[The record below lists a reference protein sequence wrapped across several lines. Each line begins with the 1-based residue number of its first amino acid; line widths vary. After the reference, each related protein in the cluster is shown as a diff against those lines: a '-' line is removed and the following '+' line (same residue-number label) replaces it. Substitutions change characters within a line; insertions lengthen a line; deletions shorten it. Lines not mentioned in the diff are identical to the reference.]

1 MTSLHGRIAIVTGGG
16 RGLGRSIAARLLD
29 AGARVVLWDRDA
41 AALDRAGAELPAL
54 AHSVVMDQA
63 DWTSVEAATAETIGL
78 AGRIDILVNNAAVF
92 GCRVP
97 LWDYPIE
104 TWREVVDVNLHGQFH
119 CCRAVVPYMRRQR
132 YGRIVNM
139 TSLAAKEGH
148 ANFAAYCVSKAGIH
162 TLTKCLS
169 KEVAT
174 DGILVNAV
182 APGTIESDSLGDM
195 DASFHQAVLNRTPMA
210 RFGRPDEVAA
220 MVCWLCSDEAS
231 FTTGAL
237 FDVSGGRTSYQ

>member
-1 MTSLHGRIAIVTGGG
+1 MISLHDRIAVVTGGG
-16 RGLGRSIAARLLD
+16 RGIGRGIAARLLD
-29 AGARVVLWDRDA
+29 VGAQVILWDRDA
-41 AALDRAGAELPAL
+41 AALDEARAELPKL
-54 AHSVVMDQA
+54 MRTIVMDQA
-63 DWTSVEAATAETIGL
+63 DWASVEAATAETME
-78 AGRIDILVNNAAVF
+78 AADRIDILVNNAAIF

-97 LWDYPIE
+97 LWDYPLD
-104 TWREVVDVNLHGQFH
+104 TWRDVIDVNLHGQFH
-119 CCRAVVPYMRRQR
+119 CCRAVVPHMRRQR

-139 TSLAAKEGH
+139 TSLAAKECH

-162 TLTKCLS
+162 ALTKCLS

-174 DGILVNAV
+174 DGILANAV
-182 APGTIESDSLGDM
+182 APGTIESNSLADM
-195 DASFHQAVLNRTPMA
+195 EASFQQAVLNRTPMA
-210 RFGRPDEVAA
+210 RFGRAEEVAS

>member
-1 MTSLHGRIAIVTGGG
+1 MSSLHGRIAVVTGGG
-16 RGLGRSIAARLLD
+16 RGIGRSIAARLLD
-29 AGARVVLWDRDA
+29 AGAQVILWDRDA
-41 AALDRAGAELPAL
+41 AALDQARAELPKLMHA
-54 AHSVVMDQA
+54 VVMDQA
-63 DWTSVEAATAETIGL
+63 TWTSVEAAAADAIKA

-97 LWDYPIE
+97 LWEYPLE
-104 TWREVVDVNLHGQFH
+104 TWRDVVDVNLHGQFH
-119 CCRAVVPYMRRQR
+119 CCRAVVPHMRRQR

-162 TLTKCLS
+162 ALTKCLS

-182 APGTIESDSLGDM
+182 APGTIESDSLAAM
-195 DASFHQAVLNRTPMA
+195 DASFQQAVLSRTPMA
-210 RFGRPDEVAA
+210 RFGRAEEVAS

>member
-1 MTSLHGRIAIVTGGG
+1 MSSLHGRIAVVTGGG
-16 RGLGRSIAARLLD
+16 RGIGRSIAARLLD
-29 AGARVVLWDRDA
+29 VGAQVILWDRDP
-41 AALDRAGAELPAL
+41 AALDQARAELPRL
-54 AHSVVMDQA
+54 MHTVVMDQA
-63 DWTSVEAATAETIGL
+63 SWTSVEVAAADAIKA
-78 AGRIDILVNNAAVF
+78 AGRIDILINNAAVF

-97 LWDYPIE
+97 LWEYPLE
-104 TWREVVDVNLHGQFH
+104 TWRDVVDVNLHGQFH
-119 CCRAVVPYMRRQR
+119 CCRAVVPHMRRQR

-162 TLTKCLS
+162 ALTKCLS

-182 APGTIESDSLGDM
+182 APGTIESDSLAAM
-195 DASFHQAVLNRTPMA
+195 DASFQQAVLSRTPMA
-210 RFGRPDEVAA
+210 RFGRAEEVAS